1 MANGKLKHQL
11 MRGIMTLSFGRLTP
25 VLLQLLSYLK
35 DRQRFSRLDLNALS
49 DRDIADLNLTPE
61 MKGQFMAKRY
71 TEKIRRGF

>member
-71 TEKIRRGF
+71 TEKIRCGF